1 MNDGFVAAMLFIG
14 GLVIG
19 VAIMMIVWSTNV
31 EGAIKTRFS
40 LISASCITS
49 QRSVSFDERHQI
61 KL

>member
-31 EGAIKTRFS
+31 EGAIKTRFFTNQCK
-40 LISASCITS
+40 LYHITE
-49 QRSVSFDERHQI
+49 VSIIR
-61 KL
+61 